1 MISNSCEFDLTIVL
15 PTLGREKE
23 VDAMLESIHRFVTSA
38 NISFEIIVVDQN
50 YSDLLDS
57 VVDKY
62 RALGFEML
70 HHKVSFRGL
79 SKAKNYGAKLARG
92 KYVCFI
98 DDDAEFLED
107 TAQLAISRLEE
118 GIYDIVSG
126 RCVDR
131 EGSDSVLHFK
141 NEEQVLTLSAFE
153 NRFVE
158 STMFFKRE
166 ICGRFQYDEN
176 MGIGAFYGAEEGY
189 DLVYRMLH
197 ENVKILFDP
206 EIKFYHPQTVVSH
219 SAPGMARKAFM
230 YRMGYGY
237 LCKKHHLN
245 KKYWKRLILVIMY
258 IPYLAIFKRKDVN
271 YYAGELLGLI
281 AGRILY

>member
-1 MISNSCEFDLTIVL
+1 MISNSGKFDLTIVL

-23 VDAMLESIHRFVTSA
+23 VDAMLGSIRRFVTSS

-50 YSDLLDS
+50 FSNLLDC
-57 VVDKY
+57 VVEKY
-62 RALGFEML
+62 RALGVEVL

-79 SKAKNYGAKLARG
+79 SKAKNYGTKFARG
-92 KYVCFI
+92 KYICFI
-98 DDDAEFLED
+98 DDDAEFLEG
-107 TAQLAISRLEE
+107 TAQRAISILEE
-118 GIYDIVSG
+118 GIYDVVSG

-141 NEEQVLTLSAFE
+141 HEEQVLTLSAFE

-158 STMFFKRE
+158 STMFFKRK

-219 SAPGMARKAFM
+219 SAPGIARKAFE
-230 YRMGYGY
+230 YRKGFGY
-237 LCKKHHLN
+237 LCKKHRLYA
-245 KKYWKRLILVIMY
+245 KYYKRLFSVICY
-258 IPYLAIFKRKDVN
+258 IPYLSIIRPRDVR
-271 YYAGELLGLI
+271 YYFGEFLGLLVGKI
-281 AGRILY
+281 I